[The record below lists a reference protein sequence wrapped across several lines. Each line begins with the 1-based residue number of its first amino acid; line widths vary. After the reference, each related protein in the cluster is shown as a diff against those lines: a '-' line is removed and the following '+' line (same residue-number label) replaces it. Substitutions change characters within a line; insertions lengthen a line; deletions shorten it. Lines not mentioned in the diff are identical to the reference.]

1 MFKIIKIILI
11 ALLVLFINYD
21 NKNHK
26 AAYSIP
32 IDDLCIIRNNTGFPC
47 PSCGMTRA
55 HIEILKLNFK
65 KAFYYHPLFMFPS
78 IIFLIV
84 ILRNKSKIASFIYNN
99 NYIIIT
105 MLIIFISVYIVRFIL
120 LFPNEEPFTYNYNSN
135 MYYIFKILKN
145 TILKN

>member
-11 ALLVLFINYD
+11 SLPVLFVNYD
-21 NKNHK
+21 NKKHNASYK
-26 AAYSIP
+26 IP
-32 IDDLCIIRNNTGFPC
+32 IDNLCIVRKNTGFPC

>member
-47 PSCGMTRA
+47 PRSGMTRA
-55 HIEILKLNFK
+55 HIEVLKLNFK
-65 KAFYYHPLFMFPS
+65 KAFHYHPLFMLPN
-78 IIFLIV
+78 IIFLV
-84 ILRNKSKIASFIYNN
+84 VMLRNKSKIANYIYNN
-99 NYIIIT
+99 NFIT
-105 MLIIFISVYIVRFIL
+105 ITVLIIFIAVYVVRFIM
-120 LFPNEEPFTYNYNSN
+120 LFPNTEPFTYNYDSN
-135 MYYIFKILKN
+135 LYLFIRIMQNIK
-145 TILKN
+145 

>member
-26 AAYSIP
+26 AVYNIP

-55 HIEILKLNFK
+55 HIEVLKLNFE
-65 KAFYYHPLFMFPS
+65 KAFYYHPLFVLPS
-78 IIFLIV
+78 IIFLV
-84 ILRNKSKIASFIYNN
+84 VMLRNKSKIANYIYNN
-99 NYIIIT
+99 NFIT
-105 MLIIFISVYIVRFIL
+105 ITVLIIFIAVYIIRFIM
-120 LFPNEEPFTYNYNSN
+120 LFPHTEPFTYNYDSN
-135 MYYIFKILKN
+135 LYLFIRIMQNIK
-145 TILKN
+145 